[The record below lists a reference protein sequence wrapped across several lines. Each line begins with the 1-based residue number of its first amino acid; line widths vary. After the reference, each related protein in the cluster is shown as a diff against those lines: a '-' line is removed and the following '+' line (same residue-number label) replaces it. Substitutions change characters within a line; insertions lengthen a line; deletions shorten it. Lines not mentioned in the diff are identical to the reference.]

1 MRLPLLLAFGLAV
14 CGSPSGVAAA
24 EPPAPAADG
33 WKPVFWDEFDGSA
46 LDPAKWH
53 VYQDCWGGNNQ
64 ERECYTARAENVAV
78 RDGHLDLVARF
89 EKAIGPSLSEDSRTP
104 GVEPPPATRPFT
116 SGKVSTKGKFSLTY
130 GRIEV
135 RAKSPNGQGV
145 WPAIWLLPAQ
155 DLYGPW
161 PGSGEIDVMET
172 VNLGVHCGSC
182 VGGVENNVYGTI
194 HCGSNMHHY
203 GGLSQ
208 QKAFQLPKGTEGAW
222 HTYRVDWS
230 PDQITWYVDGTS
242 YYQVKLKNWR
252 DTLQKAKPAPAIG
265 NAPFDRPFY
274 LILNLAIGGLW
285 PESHDQGGV
294 TLRDFPKSFAVDW
307 VRVYECAGV
316 IDAQGHCAP
325 RP

>member
-116 SGKVSTKGKFSLTY
+116 SGKVS
-130 GRIEV
+130 
-135 RAKSPNGQGV
+135 
-145 WPAIWLLPAQ
+145 
-155 DLYGPW
+155 
-161 PGSGEIDVMET
+161 M
-172 VNLGVHCGSC
+172 
-182 VGGVENNVYGTI
+182 
-194 HCGSNMHHY
+194 
-203 GGLSQ
+203 
-208 QKAFQLPKGTEGAW
+208 
-222 HTYRVDWS
+222 
-230 PDQITWYVDGTS
+230 
-242 YYQVKLKNWR
+242 
-252 DTLQKAKPAPAIG
+252 
-265 NAPFDRPFY
+265 
-274 LILNLAIGGLW
+274 
-285 PESHDQGGV
+285 
-294 TLRDFPKSFAVDW
+294 
-307 VRVYECAGV
+307 
-316 IDAQGHCAP
+316 
-325 RP
+325 